1 VLGKIHLVYEA
12 ESWAIDTIRRE
23 LRARGAAV
31 PLGAR
36 AFEILET
43 LVKSAGELVTKDEL
57 MAQIW
62 PGAIIGEN
70 TLQVHISAIRKVL
83 GPDRAMLKT
92 VSGRGYRLLGAWHI
106 RSHDS
111 AASVVDR
118 RTRQAAA
125 PPATN
130 IPSALTNLV
139 GRSDALELLRA
150 LATAYRQVT
159 LTGPGGIGKTVL
171 AIEVAR
177 RIVAEF
183 EDGGFIVELASV
195 SDPSLVPSA
204 VAQALGLTLSGGA
217 ITPEAVALAIGNSNL
232 LLVLDN
238 SEHVVETTARLT
250 EAIIRRC
257 RGTTVIVT
265 SREALRNDG
274 EYIFRVSPLEI
285 PPSEHEPPENL
296 LTRSAVELFVARV
309 RALDADFAPSR
320 AEFSAVAAICRHLDG
335 IPLAIEFAAARTVTL
350 GLEQVAVGLRD
361 RFSLLTTGR
370 RTALA
375 RHRTLRAALDW
386 SYELLPAAECQLL
399 RCLAIFAGGFTLG
412 AAVAVTQGTGLDA
425 AGVMEGTGNL
435 VAKSLITLDR
445 SGRGSRWYMLE
456 TIRAYAFEK
465 LTRHDEF
472 AAVARRHAAYFCDLF
487 EPALQLTQEELTSR
501 IREIDNV
508 RAALDWSFAPEG
520 NPATGVALTA
530 AYAPVW
536 LHQSLVAECIS
547 RCETALEA
555 LDPNGE
561 QSLRYKLDLQISLG
575 FAFLE
580 TMGPPAST
588 RALLTEALEI
598 ADKLNDL
605 EGKAC
610 ALWGLWLAI
619 GRHQHGSALPMAE
632 RMFEIAH
639 ELGYPAATVSAN
651 YTLGFSLT
659 LAGHLKEG
667 RIALERAVQQE
678 VPPPDRHHVIYYRSG
693 DGLAARAM
701 LARTL
706 CIQGLA
712 DQAQREAEACLEI
725 SGETS
730 DHGLICRVVYNGACP
745 VAFLVG
751 DLAVA
756 EYSIA
761 RMNEAATGLN
771 ASFWKMQGRTM
782 EARLMI
788 ERSEF
793 AKGLA
798 NMRDAFAEVE
808 HTGWPYPKFE
818 DAFALAH
825 AGLGQIDKA
834 LEIINK
840 AVAVAD
846 KRPFSSWNF
855 PELLRVRGELLLQ
868 QEAEGFIQATEDCFG
883 HAATMAHEQGALLW
897 ELRIALSLVRL
908 RLKQSRASDARNILA
923 PVYGRFTEGFAIA
936 DMQTA
941 RALLDS
947 LPGHPS

>member
-1 VLGKIHLVYEA
+1 VLKKVRLVYEA
-12 ESWAIDTIRRE
+12 GSWVIDTVRRE
-23 LRARGAAV
+23 LRARGAPV

-36 AFEILET
+36 TFEILET
-43 LVKSAGELVTKDEL
+43 LAKSAGELVTKDEL
-57 MAQIW
+57 LAQIW

-111 AASVVDR
+111 AVVDR

-125 PPATN
+125 SPATN
-130 IPSALTNLV
+130 IPSALTDLI
-139 GRSDALELLRA
+139 GRSHALELLRA

-177 RIVAEF
+177 HIVAEF

-204 VAQALGLTLSGGA
+204 VAQTLGLTLSGGA
-217 ITPEAVALAIGNSNL
+217 ITPEAVALAIGNRNL

-238 SEHVVETTARLT
+238 SEHVVEATARLT

-257 RGTTVIVT
+257 RGVTVIVT

-274 EYIFRVSPLEI
+274 EYIFRVPPLEI
-285 PPSEHEPPENL
+285 PPSEHESPENL
-296 LTRSAVELFVARV
+296 LTRSAVELFVARA

-320 AEFSAVAAICRHLDG
+320 AEFSIVATICRHLDG
-335 IPLAIEFAAARTVTL
+335 IPLAIEFAAARAVTL
-350 GLEQVAVGLRD
+350 GLEPVVVGLRD

-386 SYELLPAAECQLL
+386 SYELLPAAERQLL

-412 AAVAVTQGTGLDA
+412 AAVAVTLGAGLDA
-425 AGVMEGTGNL
+425 SSVMEGIGNL
-435 VAKSLITLDR
+435 VAKSLVALDR
-445 SGRGSRWYMLE
+445 SGKGSRWYMLE

-465 LTRHDEF
+465 LTKHDEF
-472 AAVARRHAAYFCDLF
+472 AAVARWHATYFCDLF
-487 EPALQLTQEELTSR
+487 EPSLRLTQEELTSR

-508 RAALDWSFAPEG
+508 RAALDWSFSPEG
-520 NPATGVALTA
+520 NPATGVALTT

-536 LHQSLVAECIS
+536 LHQSLAAECIT
-547 RCETALEA
+547 RCESALEA

-561 QSLRYKLDLQISLG
+561 KSLQHKFDLQISLG

-580 TMGPPAST
+580 TMGPPAPT

-598 ADKLNDL
+598 ADNLNDL
-605 EGKAC
+605 EGQAC

-619 GRHQHGSALPMAE
+619 GRHQHGSTLPMAE
-632 RMFEIAH
+632 RMFEFAH
-639 ELGYPAATVSAN
+639 ELGDPAATVSAN
-651 YTLGFSLT
+651 YTLGFSLS
-659 LAGHLKEG
+659 LGGHLKEG
-667 RIALERAVQQE
+667 RIALERAARYE

-706 CIQGLA
+706 CIQGFA
-712 DQAQREAEACLEI
+712 EQAHREAEACLEI
-725 SGETS
+725 AGKTS

-745 VAFLVG
+745 VAFLMG
-751 DLAVA
+751 DLAAA
-756 EYSIA
+756 EYSIE
-761 RMNEAATGLN
+761 RMNEAATSLN
-771 ASFWKMQGRTM
+771 ASFWKMQGRAM
-782 EARLMI
+782 EARLMV
-788 ERSEF
+788 ERGEF
-793 AKGLA
+793 AKGFA

-818 DAFALAH
+818 DAFALAY
-825 AGLGQIDKA
+825 AGLGQIAKA

-840 AVAVAD
+840 AVATAD

-868 QEAEGFIQATEDCFG
+868 QGAKGSIEATEDCFRQ
-883 HAATMAHEQGALLW
+883 AATLAHEQGALLW

-908 RLKQSRASDARNILA
+908 RLKQGRASDAKNILA

-941 RALLDS
+941 RALLDT
-947 LPGHPS
+947 LPEPPS

>member
-1 VLGKIHLVYEA
+1 
-12 ESWAIDTIRRE
+12 
-23 LRARGAAV
+23 
-31 PLGAR
+31 
-36 AFEILET
+36 
-43 LVKSAGELVTKDEL
+43 
-57 MAQIW
+57 
-62 PGAIIGEN
+62 
-70 TLQVHISAIRKVL
+70 
-83 GPDRAMLKT
+83 
-92 VSGRGYRLLGAWHI
+92 
-106 RSHDS
+106 
-111 AASVVDR
+111 
-118 RTRQAAA
+118 
-125 PPATN
+125 
-130 IPSALTNLV
+130 
-139 GRSDALELLRA
+139 LRA

-204 VAQALGLTLSGGA
+204 VAQALGFTLSGGA

-725 SGETS
+725 SGKTS

-908 RLKQSRASDARNILA
+908 RMKQSRASDARNILA